1 MNDEEVLRME
11 SLEEKAKKSFIEFSE
26 WSAIMEMLDEKER
39 IELKELYELLDK
51 AQEDKYNVSDE

>member
-1 MNDEEVLRME
+1 ME